1 MMSTKPNPEGAGERS
16 VPLFSI
22 AKRICRV
29 GQAALSF
36 GALVATSP
44 AHALQIEFDYTYDT
58 RGFFTDVSTGA
69 LIAERRAM
77 LQLAASYYAGF
88 TDRLAAIAPAA
99 GDHWS
104 VSITHPSLAGPAVLL
119 EDLEIPAGTLRVF
132 AGGSSS
138 APGVLGFAGTGDG
151 LQATGS
157 AAFVDAA
164 IARGQENTA
173 GPDATDY
180 GTWGGYIWFNAA
192 QDWHFGTATPSVG
205 STQPDFLTT
214 AIHELGHLL
223 GFGEADS
230 WFALVDAAAQRFKG
244 AASVDEHGGPVP
256 LDRFL
261 SHWGSGVSS
270 SVDGVA
276 QQTLMDP
283 GTVRGTRE
291 LPTALDYAGFRDI
304 GWEVPV
310 SPVPL
315 PAPVLLLTAGLMPLA
330 ATARTR
336 RGRALQS

>member
-1 MMSTKPNPEGAGERS
+1 MKPIREGAAACPIPS
-16 VPLFSI
+16 
-22 AKRICRV
+22 KRARLS
-29 GQAALSF
+29 QAVLSLT
-36 GALVATSP
+36 ALVAMSP
-44 AHALQIEFDYTYDT
+44 AHALQIEFDYTYDV
-58 RGFFTDVSTGA
+58 RGFFTDVNTGA
-69 LIAERRAM
+69 PIAERRAV
-77 LQLAASYYAGF
+77 LDLAASFYAGF

-119 EDLEIPAGTLRVF
+119 EDLQIPAGTLRVF

-157 AAFVDAA
+157 ATFVDAVSG
-164 IARGQENTA
+164 RGQENTV

-192 QDWHFGTATPSVG
+192 QDWHFGSAPPSVG

-214 AIHELGHLL
+214 ALHELGHLL

-230 WFALVDAAAQRFKG
+230 WFTLVDAATQQFTG
-244 AASVDEHGGPVP
+244 AASVDAHGGPVP

-270 SVDGVA
+270 TVDGVA

-283 GTVRGTRE
+283 STVRGTRE

-304 GWEVPV
+304 GWNVPM

-315 PAPVLLLTAGLMPLA
+315 PAPVLLLAAGLMPLVA
-330 ATARTR
+330 ATRTR
-336 RGRALQS
+336 RDRALQS